1 MKVTTPS
8 STESDRRGR
17 RPASLK
23 TWALGVDRDG
33 AHVEHAIL
41 RLLTRQGASDDS
53 ENLATS
59 HTNEHE
65 HEHTHVRGRKG
76 RRPGQR

>member
-1 MKVTTPS
+1 MTMSRSVWQL
-8 STESDRRGR
+8 SDSCG
-17 RPASLK
+17 A
-23 TWALGVDRDG
+23 TDVVAGEGLGVDRDG
-33 AHVEHAIL
+33 AHVGHAIL
-41 RLLTRQGASDDS
+41 RLLTRQGASDDR